1 MPETIPSSSQLVD
14 YWDSIASLKK
24 FRHPLPQSV
33 VDKYFPDGARVLD
46 IGCGYGRLVENLLAQ
61 GFSVAGTD
69 TSTAMLKEARKNAPK
84 AELQECRSDL
94 PWDDKTYDVV
104 LLVTLLTS
112 VPFDLEQR
120 QIMSEVRRV
129 LKPGGY
135 VFVSDLPL
143 QWSAQYLERYR
154 DGQKRYGQYG
164 VFDLA
169 GGGTVRHHEQGYF
182 MQLMNGFKCLEM
194 ETHEVETMN
203 GNQAQAVRFVGQ
215 LPA

>member
-1 MPETIPSSSQLVD
+1 MPQNIPSSSQLVD

-24 FRHPLPQSV
+24 FRHPLPQPV
-33 VDKYFPDGARVLD
+33 IDQYFPAGAKVLD
-46 IGCGYGRLVENLLAQ
+46 IGCGYGRLVEDLLSQ

-69 TSTAMLKEARKNAPK
+69 TSRAMLEQAKKNAP
-84 AELQECRSDL
+84 AADFQECRSDL
-94 PWDDKTYDVV
+94 PWKDDTYDVV

-120 QIMSEVRRV
+120 QIMSEVKRV

-135 VFVSDLPL
+135 IFVSDLPL
-143 QWSAQYLERYR
+143 QWSARYLARYR
-154 DGQKRYGQYG
+154 EGQKRYGQYG

-169 GGGTVRHHEQGYF
+169 DGGTVRHHEQGYF
-182 MQLMNGFKCLEM
+182 MQLMNGFTCLKM
-194 ETHEVETMN
+194 ETHDVETMN

-215 LPA
+215 LP